1 MAVRVLIV
9 PTNQQTVPIPEVPPA
24 TVAHGNVMLDITKV
38 DRHVWRAP
46 TVHTVLRA
54 LPRVPRVRPE
64 KQTPAPPTA
73 VVLIIAADMVHMFPN
88 GIRQLGILPII
99 PSIICVL

>member
-1 MAVRVLIV
+1 MHV
-9 PTNQQTVPIPEVPPA
+9 QQTVHIPAVPQA
-24 TVAHGNVMLDITKV
+24 TIVRGNVMLDIIKV
-38 DRHVWRAP
+38 ARHVWRAP
-46 TVHTVLRA
+46 TVHIVLRGQA
-54 LPRVPRVRPE
+54 FVPRVQPE